1 MLHDPYSGHDGMMG
15 GMGQQPDRRDLKIG
29 KIWNLLVL
37 IIVAQCVGCLVDL
50 VPNDALV
57 VSSPRGDLA
66 VSRSDP

>member
-37 IIVAQCVGCLVDL
+37 IIVAQCVGCLVDF
-50 VPNDALV
+50 NSAKGCT
-57 VSSPRGDLA
+57 RGLLP
-66 VSRSDP
+66 SR